1 MKYISL
7 HSETCIARTMLIDLD
22 SDEHDWGLCYYS
34 FMGFVDTCNESCNT
48 LDDPSNRICVPSKT
62 EDVKPNVFKMMT
74 RIN

>member
-1 MKYISL
+1 
-7 HSETCIARTMLIDLD
+7 
-22 SDEHDWGLCYYS
+22 
-34 FMGFVDTCNESCNT
+34 MGFVDTCNESCNT